1 MPRDAPVMIQSMLI
15 IVDAEGFSWN
25 ILPTS
30 CGWIFSLLGTSSR
43 KSAAFVPPRGYFF
56 PVVRSPRP
64 PARQPERRRL
74 DGERRRD
81 EILDAALHCF
91 SARGVLGVGIEDIRR
106 RAGASPSSVY
116 NLFADLDGIML
127 ALLIRVFDRLL
138 AAIAARVSRTRTA
151 GGAVRALVDAHLE
164 WIADHPAEGRFMY
177 QAMTLEGASLPAR
190 ARQQLAAAKAV
201 GLQPIVAHLA
211 RFVARGELPAWPAP
225 LLDVVLLGPAH
236 EALRRWLAGGSEFDP
251 TQLRRLLPALAWDS
265 LQGTHAPKRRRP
277 SRRHSA

>member
-1 MPRDAPVMIQSMLI
+1 MIQSMPSM
-15 IVDAEGFSWN
+15 VDGMGLSWN
-25 ILPTS
+25 VLPTKVRS
-30 CGWIFSLLGTSSR
+30 VFRRPLPSRR
-43 KSAAFVPPRGYFF
+43 KSAAFAPPHGYFCG
-56 PVVRSPRP
+56 VVRPPRP

-91 SARGVLGVGIEDIRR
+91 SARGVLGVGIEDIRK

-127 ALLIRVFDRLL
+127 ALLIRVFDRLF

-151 GGAVRALVDAHLE
+151 GGAVRALVDAHLG

-177 QAMTLEGASLPAR
+177 QAMTLEGAGLPAR

-201 GLQPIVAHLA
+201 GLQPIVTHLA

-236 EALRRWLAGGSEFDP
+236 EALRRWLAGSSELDP
-251 TQLRRLLPALAWDS
+251 ARLRRLLPVLAWDS
-265 LQGTHAPKRRRP
+265 LQGTHAPQGRRP
-277 SRRHSA
+277 TRRHAAS